1 MSLINGYSDDNKQT
15 QTGLQKQYNYEA
27 KFFVVKDNL
36 CSVYRVTRH
45 ATKQYS
51 YVGMTEGAAKDCVD
65 DKITQYTKTHK
76 GWKLT
81 YNE

>member
-1 MSLINGYSDDNKQT
+1 MSLLNSYSDDNKQT

-45 ATKQYS
+45 ATKQYN
-51 YVGMTEGAAKDCVD
+51 YVGMTESAAKACVS
-65 DKITQYTKTHK
+65 DKVA
-76 GWKLT
+76 
-81 YNE
+81 

>member
-1 MSLINGYSDDNKQT
+1 MINGYSDNNKQT

-27 KFFVVKDNL
+27 KFFVIKDNL
-36 CSVYRVTRH
+36 YSVYRVTRH

-51 YVGMTEGAAKDCVD
+51 YVGMTEGAAKTCVTA
-65 DKITQYTKTHK
+65 KIAQYTKTHK